1 MKSAIFTFG
10 RFNPPTIGHMLLI
23 GSMKRAAS
31 TKGSDVFIFTGT
43 SNDKTRNPL
52 KYKNKISIMNRVF
65 KDVTVVNDNKIK
77 TIFKALDYLD
87 EEEYND
93 VTMVVGSDRV
103 SEFRKLL
110 SRYKD
115 NYKFKSIN
123 VISAGDRD
131 PDADDVSGM
140 SASKMRA
147 AAKDGDYNAFKLG
160 VPATM
165 SDAETLKTFKL
176 VQKGMGVKHFIKE
189 SWFNFEEFEMF
200 AEKVVSLQTR
210 RKMRQSA
217 KRTAKRRAKIRKRKE
232 KFMKGKKQ
240 LQAKAEKQAKMK
252 LRKKM
257 LGDVDWSSLSMQAKM
272 QLDKRLEKKAGAI
285 KKIARKLYPKVKQAE
300 KERIQTLRQKTPGQP
315 SNPKEVKEVIELDE
329 TGPQLGTYRGREV
342 AKIQAKHEKEK
353 SKLDAKIA
361 EIKKKMDATPLGRL
375 KDLESKMAAVQK
387 KKKDANEKVEQAKE
401 RLRKA
406 KERLAKLRG
415 SAKHQTEVKEDT
427 FKKVAIRKAQ
437 AEFEKEKAQ
446 LNIKLSDVKAKL
458 DTIDKRDAGE
468 ARIKT
473 LQKEIEAVRK
483 RKKDAVE
490 KIKKSKER
498 IAMLKKSM
506 QREDYASLEDRRAY
520 LKKTVKQ
527 RTARTLARRKLE
539 KEGKVKKGDGK
550 DVDHK
555 NGNPEDNSSG
565 NLRVLSRS
573 ENRGRDNNKWRKK
586 TNEEHGAGE
595 EGTDKLLKKYEK
607 DTPHKCIDKK
617 FREKVKKVNGK

>member
-315 SNPKEVKEVIELDE
+315 SNPKEVKE
-329 TGPQLGTYRGREV
+329 
-342 AKIQAKHEKEK
+342 
-353 SKLDAKIA
+353 
-361 EIKKKMDATPLGRL
+361 
-375 KDLESKMAAVQK
+375 
-387 KKKDANEKVEQAKE
+387 
-401 RLRKA
+401 
-406 KERLAKLRG
+406 
-415 SAKHQTEVKEDT
+415 DT

-446 LNIKLSDVKAKL
+446 LNMKLSDVKAKL

-468 ARIKT
+468 ARIRT

-483 RKKDAVE
+483 RKKDAAE